1 MRDDIWDNER
11 GTGGVH
17 VFEGPYARDRHRG
30 GYGGDYARD
39 SFRGRGPKNYRRG
52 DDRIWEEVNERL
64 TEDEDVNATD
74 IEVKVESGIVTLTG
88 RVGSRREKRRA
99 EDVAGSVRGVID
111 VMNALRISP
120 MDREVAIGKAS
131 E

>member
-1 MRDDIWDNER
+1 
-11 GTGGVH
+11 
-17 VFEGPYARDRHRG
+17 
-30 GYGGDYARD
+30 
-39 SFRGRGPKNYRRG
+39 
-52 DDRIWEEVNERL
+52 
-64 TEDEDVNATD
+64 
-74 IEVKVESGIVTLTG
+74 VKVESGIVTLTG

>member
-11 GTGGVH
+11 
-17 VFEGPYARDRHRG
+17 FEGPYARDRHRG